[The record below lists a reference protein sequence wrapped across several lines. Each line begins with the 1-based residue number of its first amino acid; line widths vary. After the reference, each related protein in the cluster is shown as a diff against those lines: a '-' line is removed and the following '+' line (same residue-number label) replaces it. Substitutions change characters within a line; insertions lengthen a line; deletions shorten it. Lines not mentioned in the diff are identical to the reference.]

1 MGKKERIAKAHQTA
15 QLLLRELQEIHNKT
29 DCVAVE
35 ELMVPAIQQVSG
47 ISRLLGRLS
56 K

>member
-1 MGKKERIAKAHQTA
+1 MSGKG
-15 QLLLRELQEIHNKT
+15 
-29 DCVAVE
+29 VAVE